1 MHLHNYVIRLIYWW
15 IFIFQNIKNSITDPH
30 YPFKVMGN
38 VIFPNSLFLTNILNS
53 LLTFL
58 AFFLLESLI
67 RFISL
72 LRLSFSLR
80 YVLAIAEIFSMSYLF
95 WSPLLGS
102 LLHRLSLLSLSLSP
116 IHSSPFLLTFSSL
129 QPLTLSDS
137 LLNPQPL
144 DFLLLSHC
152 WMRLFKVLLLAC
164 Y

>member
-38 VIFPNSLFLTNILNS
+38 VIFPNSLFHTNILNS

-102 LLHRLSLLSLSLSP
+102 FLHRLSLLSLSLSP
-116 IHSSPFLLTFSSL
+116 IHSSPFLLTFSS
-129 QPLTLSDS
+129 TSYTFGLSPKSSASRFPTFVS
-137 LLNPQPL
+137 LLNEII
-144 DFLLLSHC
+144 
-152 WMRLFKVLLLAC
+152 
-164 Y
+164 